1 MTCSVK
7 ILSKETM
14 EHTKQKFPLV
24 AQVREM
30 NEKN

>member
-1 MTCSVK
+1 
-7 ILSKETM
+7 M

-30 NEKN
+30 NEKNYFLYEQCV